1 MQIADERQD
10 VAESRISAGRLA
22 EQSGQEIRWPEL
34 NRVTAEMRKA
44 DIFKDYPGGR
54 FESFFFKD

>member
-10 VAESRISAGRLA
+10 VAESRRSAGRLA
-22 EQSGQEIRWPEL
+22 EQSGQEIRQPEL

-44 DIFKDYPGGR
+44 DMFKDYPGAR
-54 FESFFFKD
+54 FERFF